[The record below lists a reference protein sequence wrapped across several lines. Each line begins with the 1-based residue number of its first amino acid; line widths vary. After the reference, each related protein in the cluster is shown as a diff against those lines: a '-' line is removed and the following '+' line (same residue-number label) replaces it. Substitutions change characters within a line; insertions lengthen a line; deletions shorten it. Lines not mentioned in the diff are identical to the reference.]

1 MKTLLSINKKSSGR
15 NFSGKITVRGQGGR
29 QKRYLRLIDW
39 KRNLLDMPAFVTA
52 IEYDP
57 NRTTDIALLV
67 YPNGVKNYILA
78 PAGLSAGDQVIASS
92 KATINIQAGN
102 AYLLKHLP

>member
-1 MKTLLSINKKSSGR
+1 MKSLRFINKKSSGR

-39 KRNLLDMPAFVTA
+39 KRNVLDMPARVA
-52 IEYDP
+52 SIEYDP

-78 PAGLSAGDQVIASS
+78 PTGLKEGDKVITSIKGS
-92 KATINIQAGN
+92 VDLSPGN
-102 AYLLKHLP
+102 VT